1 MNENNRSESENTM
14 HIIKRR
20 EQRMRDMFLA
30 EWFIGGFIVG
40 VLMGLWLWA

>member
-40 VLMGLWLWA
+40 VLIGLLLWL